1 MSGELARENSI
12 RNPSRTAS
20 TAAALMIGLAL
31 VTVVA
36 VLVAALHST
45 EGAVRDEVAA
55 DYVAASQNGFDP
67 FPAAVGD
74 AVASTPGVGSASSV
88 RYDQALA
95 DGATE
100 ANVTGVDPPTIA
112 PYTFDW
118 TQTDATLGE
127 LGTDGAIVTEPFAE
141 DRSLAVGDRFPVA
154 TARARPSTWS
164 SGGSTTCPSSQ
175 RCWASSRSAGRPRRE
190 LPAAAEHLHLRQPG
204 AATELVPPRAGSS
217 KPSPASR
224 TRNSTPSPG
233 SSRADEGLPG
243 PSSTSSTCCWPS
255 RWS

>member
-1 MSGELARENSI
+1 MSGLQTPVLLLLLGFGAIALFLGVALLASRLVKPLAAILGWPALRFGGMSGELARENSI

-36 VLVAALHST
+36 VLGAALRNST

-55 DYVAASQNGFDP
+55 DYVVASQNGFDP

-74 AVASTPGVGSASSV
+74 AVASTPGVELASSV

-100 ANVTGVDPPTIA
+100 ANVTGVDPRTIA
-112 PYTFDW
+112 AFYTFDW
-118 TQTDATLGE
+118 TQGSDATLGE

-154 TARARPSTWS
+154 TA
-164 SGGSTTCPSSQ
+164 SGETVDLSFT
-175 RCWASSRSAGRPRRE
+175 RSAGVDHTGT
-190 LPAAAEHLHLRQPG
+190 L
-204 AATELVPPRAGSS
+204 LVHSS
-217 KPSPASR
+217 ASER
-224 TRNSTPSPG
+224 FRH
-233 SSRADEGLPG
+233 R
-243 PSSTSSTCCWPS
+243 
-255 RWS
+255 